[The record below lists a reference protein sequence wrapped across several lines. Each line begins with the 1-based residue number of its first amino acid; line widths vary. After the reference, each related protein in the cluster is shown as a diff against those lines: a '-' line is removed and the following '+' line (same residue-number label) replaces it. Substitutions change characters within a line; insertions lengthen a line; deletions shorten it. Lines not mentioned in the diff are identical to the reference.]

1 MKAGTPVTAASVEQ
15 RFVAAMQIADRGE
28 PAAAEAELLS
38 LAAECPTLLPLRH
51 ALVRVRLLQ
60 GHADAALAIA
70 THTPLFEDRG
80 LFAAVVGEFGAAGA
94 HAQRAELLR
103 HAAHH
108 APHDFE
114 VAVALAAAA
123 HGLYR
128 PCEAIRSCEH
138 ALALRPQ
145 ARMPREIRAAALV
158 DRGDVEAG
166 LAAWRELGAEDDSAS
181 SARYLVL
188 AHYDPAQ
195 GCDSLHA
202 TITRH
207 ARRHLPQAEPLP
219 TRTPPPAARRRIG
232 WVSPRFAAGPVAT
245 FLHGLLARFDR
256 ERHEHVLVA
265 LQPVHDE
272 AGRALL
278 QLADEGVDASGLDDE
293 TLLQR
298 LRNLQLDVLVDL
310 AGHATANRMPVLA
323 RRVAPLQLCW
333 LDWFDTTGVAAID
346 AWVSDP
352 WLTPEDS
359 GQRYSERLVRLASGR
374 FCYSPPACAPP
385 PTRRGEGDPVFASFN
400 RLAKLNDGV
409 LDAWAAI
416 LRAVPGARLAL
427 HARHLGEAQT
437 RAHVAARFA
446 ARGVAPERL
455 DFGGHLAYAELLEA
469 YRSVDIAL
477 DPFPFSGCT
486 TTCDALWM
494 GCAVVALA
502 GTTFVARQ
510 AASLLWRLDRAD
522 WVAGDAG
529 AYVECA
535 VAQAAQVASLREAR
549 PRQRESMR
557 ARLCDARAQAR
568 DFESLLDE
576 LSGAASTP
584 QAGRPQVDRRSSR

>member
-1 MKAGTPVTAASVEQ
+1 MPNSRACSLRHERGLRVNAASVEQ
-15 RFVAAMQIADRGE
+15 RFATAMGLADRGE

-38 LAAECPTLLPLRH
+38 LAAQFPALLPLRH

-60 GHADAALAIA
+60 GNADAALAVA
-70 THTPLFEDRG
+70 THPPLFDDRR
-80 LFAAVVGEFGAAGA
+80 LLAAVVGEFGAAGA
-94 HAQRAELLR
+94 HPQRAALLR
-103 HAAHH
+103 HAARH
-108 APHDFE
+108 APHDYE
-114 VAVALAAAA
+114 IALALAAAA

-128 PCEAIRSCEH
+128 PGEAIHCCER
-138 ALALRPQ
+138 ALALRPR
-145 ARMPREIRAAALV
+145 AREPREIRAAALV

-166 LAAWRELGAEDDSAS
+166 LAAWRELGVEDDPAG

-195 GCDSLHA
+195 DCETLHA

-219 TRTPPPAARRRIG
+219 ARTTPPAARRRIG

-245 FLHGLLARFDR
+245 FLHGLLAQFDR
-256 ERHEHVLVA
+256 ERHEHVLVT
-265 LQPVHDE
+265 LQPVHDG

-278 QLADEGVDASGLDDE
+278 QFADEVVDASGLDDE
-293 TLLQR
+293 VLVKQ
-298 LRNLQLDVLVDL
+298 LRSLQLDVLVDL

-333 LDWFDTTGVAAID
+333 LDWFDTTGVPAID
-346 AWVSDP
+346 AWISDR

-374 FCYSPPACAPP
+374 FCYSPPASAPS
-385 PTRRGEGDPVFASFN
+385 PTRLGGDDPVFASFN

-409 LDAWAAI
+409 LDAWTAI
-416 LRAVPGARLAL
+416 LHAVPRARLAL
-427 HARHLGEAQT
+427 RARHLGEAET
-437 RAHVAARFA
+437 RAHVAARFE
-446 ARGVAPERL
+446 ARGIAPERL
-455 DFGGHLAYAELLEA
+455 DLGGHLAYDELLEA

-494 GCAVVALA
+494 GCTVVALA
-502 GTTFVARQ
+502 GKPFVARQ
-510 AASLLWRLDRAD
+510 AASLLWRLGRED
-522 WVAGDAG
+522 WVAGDPR

-535 VAQAAQVASLREAR
+535 AALAARTEELREGR
-549 PRQRESMR
+549 VRQRESMHS
-557 ARLCDARAQAR
+557 RLCDARAQAR
-568 DFESLLDE
+568 DFERALDD
-576 LSGAASTP
+576 LSGQGSAS
-584 QAGRPQVDRRSSR
+584 